1 MFFSIFFPFFRFFS
15 RVSSDP
21 ASGESTIP
29 GSRHWD
35 KEKKTPRALLFAFGE
50 KKQYSLGYCAS
61 GEDASRARDAEARRR
76 EPPRRRGS
84 PFSLELESI
93 ASCFQNASSSLL
105 LSPSLISSWTN
116 SSSSAVGGGGG
127 GGGALA
133 CGRFGRT
140 RKTKNSLSLSGF
152 LPPSLCSLRLLL
164 LHKKQQ

>member
-1 MFFSIFFPFFRFFS
+1 MFFFIFFRFFRFFS

-21 ASGESTIP
+21 ASGESIP

-116 SSSSAVGGGGG
+116 SSASAVGGGGGG

-140 RKTKNSLSLSGF
+140 RKTKNSLSGF
-152 LPPSLCSLRLLL
+152 LPPSLEKRQLA
-164 LHKKQQ
+164 K